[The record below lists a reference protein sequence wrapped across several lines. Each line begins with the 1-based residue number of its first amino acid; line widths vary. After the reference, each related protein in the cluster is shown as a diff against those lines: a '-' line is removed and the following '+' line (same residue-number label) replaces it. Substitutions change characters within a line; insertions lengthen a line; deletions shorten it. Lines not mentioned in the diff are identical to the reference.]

1 MPPTAL
7 ISTLEGL
14 RRRVRILGVLYG
26 VAIVIACAMALLV
39 ATVLLDYLLN
49 LPPVPRLVVML
60 AAVICLGWL
69 MSRWVVRPAMSRLG
83 LSDIAGKLE
92 TAFPAFNERLRCTVD
107 YVTKQTPGSQFMK
120 ERVVS
125 EAAELAGRFNL
136 NGAIETR
143 PVLHAGGAA
152 AAAIAIVVLIGA
164 LMGQDYLRP
173 AITRLLTPFSG
184 LPWPKRVEIQMVSD
198 LPQRVPAGR
207 PVDVRI
213 RLVKGDRAS
222 REAIVVYDYGDG
234 REEKEIM
241 TRGADGI
248 YSASLDARMGPTR
261 AGNGAMNVRVESGD
275 DVTPPRTIAIVQRLA
290 ISGVQLVV
298 TPPPY
303 VSEPPTTLDL
313 QSAPATVTYGSTLAL
328 RVTFNKDL
336 DPGHAPSLQPSDKQN
351 KLPAATWGP
360 SAGAVAVANW
370 TATDTAIFQ
379 VRAVDVDGFSNGD
392 VADYQVIVRPD
403 QPPTVQITRPA
414 RNEEC
419 TPQAVIPLRAIAEDD
434 FGIQG
439 LRLIAMKVGDKPQ
452 TLASIDL
459 IAAAKPAD
467 GVTSTQL
474 EASGDTRRWQID
486 YPWDLSKLATPL
498 KPGDILEYHLEAHD
512 NFGFEGQSHDWV
524 SSGRYRI
531 TIMSQEQFTAL
542 INDLM
547 AQVREQI
554 IDIRNTQRGLKDQ
567 TDDLQHE
574 TAKQPEFNR
583 ADRQQAQ
590 ALVNRQTTAAA
601 QAKQAA
607 GKLDNLLDR
616 MEENRSTAQDLKDIA
631 SSVRDDL
638 NQVAEHPMKDAA
650 GQIDDARNQKANSQE
665 SAAKQQQL
673 TDARNNE
680 LAAAASQQ
688 QDAALRLDQIVER
701 MGQTGGLAAAIEQFK
716 NILTAQHAINQTSG
730 DLGMK
735 NLGKTPD
742 QIDPQDRKAQND
754 TADAQSSLADK
765 TDKAIDALGSGSK
778 KMQKTDP
785 VSSQAM
791 QQAAQDGQ
799 EQNVTSQ
806 MRNSADQQRQNQQA
820 GVQQAQAQVE
830 VGLQMMIRE
839 LEEAQRRKLEDLA
852 KQLAD
857 MQEQVA
863 QLVREQAGLNYHN
876 LALQGDT
883 VLKKAD
889 PKVIDNLLSDTEWPR
904 DQIPPTPDLGTQTRL
919 QEQTERNTRNVSKA
933 AEPLP
938 DGSPIVS
945 ALTHA
950 ADRMVRAISFL
961 RDDQTADAQRL
972 VGAYDPPQVEALQSL
987 EKAKQIVDE
996 QADKVNR
1003 QLNAQKKEALRAAYQ
1018 KILDAQKKI
1027 DADTLAIDKAP
1038 RGDDGQLS
1046 HRDAVR
1052 LAQLPTEQGD
1062 LADTTAKLDDDLNT
1076 LGGVVYIWANNDIV
1090 QSMRAVKGY
1099 LAMPQTSTV
1108 TQAEQTRIEEQLQ
1121 AMIDSLQVKPKQSPF
1136 AQRGG
1141 GGQCKPM
1148 LPPEAELRLTKRLQ
1162 EAVNKSTTTINAS
1175 DAKDKQPVLVA
1186 LGGRQGQLRTVLDQ
1200 LLQKSS
1206 HGQMKLGPEPDP
1218 SEKLPEEASAD
1229 AVNDQELEHAL
1240 LNGDGQ
1246 PDPNQMQKDVDLVG
1260 QRMGRSRQRLAV
1272 AKDPGDTTQL
1282 IQKRILDNL
1291 DALIEMARAEQAEMH
1306 PEPGKKN
1313 QQQAGMPN
1321 PVVSTTP
1328 GNTSKG
1334 NKQNPSSKS
1343 GATPASVS
1351 VAGHDVDTT
1360 GSPTTDITQT
1370 LKEWGGL
1377 SPRKRQAVTEAASEK
1392 PIEKFKQYI
1401 DEYYQA
1407 LGARST
1413 E

>member
-1 MPPTAL
+1 
-7 ISTLEGL
+7 
-14 RRRVRILGVLYG
+14 VLGVLYG
-26 VAIVIACAMALLV
+26 VGVVVAYAMGLLV

-60 AAVICLGWL
+60 AALICLGWL
-69 MSRWVVRPAMSRLG
+69 LSRWVVRPAMSKLG

-107 YVTKQTPGSQFMK
+107 YVTKQTPGSAFMK

-125 EAAELAGRFNL
+125 EAAEMAGRFNL

-143 PVLHAGGAA
+143 PVLHSGAA
-152 AAAIAIVVLIGA
+152 AVGAVAVVVLIGA
-164 LMGQDYLRP
+164 LLGQDYLMP
-173 AITRLLTPFSG
+173 AMTRLLTPFSG
-184 LPWPKRVEIQMVSD
+184 RPWPKRVEIQMVSD

-248 YSASLDARMGPTR
+248 YSASLDARMGPTTI
-261 AGNGAMNVRVESGD
+261 GNGTMNVRVEAGD
-275 DVTPPRTIAIVQRLA
+275 DATPPRAISIVQRLA
-290 ISGVQLVV
+290 ITGVQLVV

-303 VSEPPTTLDL
+303 VGEPPTTLDL

-336 DPGHAPSLQPSDKQN
+336 DSSQAPSLQSSDKQN
-351 KLPAATWGP
+351 KLPAATWEP
-360 SAGAVAVANW
+360 SAGPVAVAHW
-370 TATDTAIFQ
+370 TALDTAVFQ
-379 VRAVDVDGFSNGD
+379 VRASDADGFSNGE
-392 VADYQVIVRPD
+392 VADYQVVVRPD

-434 FGIQG
+434 YGIQG
-439 LRLIAMKVGDKPQ
+439 LRLVVVKVGEKPQ

-459 IAAAKPAD
+459 IATSKPAD
-467 GVTSTQL
+467 GVQSTQL

-486 YPWDLSKLATPL
+486 YPWDLSKLAAAPL
-498 KPGDILEYHLEAHD
+498 KPGDIVEYHLEAHD
-512 NFGFEGQSHDWV
+512 NFAFEGQSHDWV

-542 INDLM
+542 MGDLM

-601 QAKQAA
+601 QAKQAG

-650 GQIDDARNQKANSQE
+650 GQIDDARNQKANSQD
-665 SAAKQQQL
+665 SPAKQQQM

-680 LAAAASQQ
+680 LAQASNQQ
-688 QDAALRLDQIVER
+688 QDAAQRLDQMVER

-716 NILTAQHAINQTSG
+716 GILAAQHGINQTSG

-742 QIDPQDRKAQND
+742 QMDPQDRKAQNNN
-754 TADAQSSLADK
+754 ADAQSGLADK
-765 TDKAIDALGSGSK
+765 TDKAIDALGSASK
-778 KMQKTDP
+778 KLEKTDP

-806 MRNSADQQRQNQQA
+806 MRNSSDQERQNQQA

-857 MQEQVA
+857 MQEQIA

-876 LALQGDT
+876 LALQGDA
-883 VLKKAD
+883 VLKKTD
-889 PKVIDNLLSDTEWPR
+889 PKVIDNLLTDSEWPK
-904 DQIPPTPDLGTQTRL
+904 DQIPATPDLGTQTRL

-938 DGSPIVS
+938 DGTPIVS
-945 ALTHA
+945 ALNHA
-950 ADRMVRAISFL
+950 ADRMMRAISFL
-961 RDDQTADAQRL
+961 RDEQTAEAQRL
-972 VGAYDPPQVEALQSL
+972 VGAYDPPQTEALKAL
-987 EKAKQIVDE
+987 EKAKQIVDD
-996 QADKVNR
+996 QAEKVNR

-1038 RGDDGQLS
+1038 RGDDGQLG

-1052 LAQLPTEQGD
+1052 LTQLPLDQES

-1099 LAMPQTSTV
+1099 LAMPQTNAI

-1148 LPPEAELRLTKRLQ
+1148 LPPEAELRLMKRLQ
-1162 EAVNKSTTTINAS
+1162 EAVNKSTATINAS

-1200 LLQKSS
+1200 LLQKAS

-1218 SEKLPEEASAD
+1218 SEKLPEEASGD

-1240 LNGDGQ
+1240 LNDSGQ
-1246 PDPNQMQKDVDLVG
+1246 PDANQMQKDVGLVG
-1260 QRMGRSRQRLAV
+1260 QRMGRSRQRLAIE
-1272 AKDPGDTTQL
+1272 KDSGTTTQT

-1291 DALIEMARAEQAEMH
+1291 DTLIEMARAEQAEMH

-1313 QQQAGMPN
+1313 QQQASQSN

-1334 NKQNPSSKS
+1334 NKQSQSNKS

-1392 PIEKFKQYI
+1392 PIEKFKDYI